1 MARRRSP
8 FRKLIAL
15 VGLGFIVAA
24 AAREL
29 RQPADEREWHGA
41 IGPVPYDLRLP
52 TMERLRDRWWN
63 PDDPRIFTPRVFGVG
78 WSINLA
84 QIVGAVRPGST
95 PPDD

>member
-1 MARRRSP
+1 M
-8 FRKLIAL
+8 
-15 VGLGFIVAA
+15 
-24 AAREL
+24 
-29 RQPADEREWHGA
+29 
-41 IGPVPYDLRLP
+41 PYDLRLP